1 MTQCIMRITNPID
14 QNRIAESVES
24 VGRDM
29 FKELPALSKGQ
40 VIVSGASVN
49 TPLML
54 RVRSRRT
61 DHGGEDINAPAQ
73 WRHWF
78 ENEQPAQAVD
88 NALFA
93 EKELERDEDGMLW
106 A

>member
-29 FKELPALSKGQ
+29 LKELPALSKGQ

-54 RVRSRRT
+54 QVRARYT
-61 DHGGEDINAPAQ
+61 EHGGEDLNAPAA
-73 WRHWF
+73 WRQWF
-78 ENEQPAQAVD
+78 ESERPARAAE

-93 EKELERDEDGMLW
+93 EKELERDDDGMLW